1 MEQDEIDNLIE
12 QTDIVSLVSK
22 YVKLEKRGKNYLGLC
37 PFHNEKTPSF
47 SVSPDKKMYN
57 CFGCH
62 EVGGPIKFIQ
72 TIENVN
78 FNEAVKILCDFNG
91 IKYTGAKIKT
101 DPNVK
106 YYKITDKAKL
116 FYNKFLL
123 NDKSADQALTY
134 LKNRGITDEIIE
146 AFEIGLSPN
155 SYDTVYKVLADMG
168 VLELEMEDVGLVDKS
183 DNGKYHDLFVNR
195 IMFPIKDERN
205 NTLGF
210 SARIFV
216 NDPKQPK
223 YINSRDTKIFR
234 KGTALFNINNAKP
247 EIIKKDRNV
256 IHEGQMDVIAA
267 YKAGIKEVVCS
278 LGTAIGD
285 EQAKKIARLTKNVII
300 CFDGD
305 KAGIESSKKA
315 IKLFKKYNFN
325 VRLVL
330 LPNKMDP
337 DEYVLKFG
345 AEAYNEYFE
354 KNIIDDIEYLYRV
367 ALIGND
373 LSDHNIL
380 NKVKKDVFS
389 IISSIDSAILIE
401 KYLKRFSEDLL
412 TTYDSVQNDYEKFKN
427 VKNHTVEVKQI
438 KSVNI
443 HNVECELRIIYY
455 ATKSKRMALDIEK
468 EISNDLD
475 AFSEASISLWV
486 ALVNSYYEQ
495 YDEFD
500 EQKFVN
506 RLSEDALKQY
516 MLLNEV
522 LGKSKN
528 KDFNQDDLDE
538 CILKIK
544 DIKLKLINKNLENKV
559 LSSNDPTVQ
568 SRLIDEMFKNKRK
581 GKTVKKIRGQE
592 DEF

>member
-134 LKNRGITDEIIE
+134 LKNRGITDDIIE

-155 SYDTVYKVLADMG
+155 SYDTLYNVLADMG

-247 EIIKKDRNV
+247 EIIKKDRIV

-401 KYLKRFSEDLL
+401 KYLKRFSEDIF

-581 GKTVKKIRGQE
+581 RENRKE
-592 DEF
+592 N

>member
-155 SYDTVYKVLADMG
+155 SYDTLYNVLADMG

-247 EIIKKDRNV
+247 EIIKKDRIV

-401 KYLKRFSEDLL
+401 KYLKRFSEDIF
-412 TTYDSVQNDYEKFKN
+412 TTYDSVQNDYDKFRNIKT
-427 VKNHTVEVKQI
+427 HTVEVKQI

-568 SRLIDEMFKNKRK
+568 SRLIDEIFKNKRK
-581 GKTVKKIRGQE
+581 RENRKE
-592 DEF
+592 N

>member
-37 PFHNEKTPSF
+37 PFHNEKSASF

-62 EVGGPIKFIQ
+62 EAGGPIKFIQ

-91 IKYTGAKIKT
+91 VKYTGAKIKT

-106 YYKITDKAKL
+106 YYKITDKAKQ

-155 SYDTVYKVLADMG
+155 SYDTIYNVLTDMG
-168 VLELEMEDVGLVDKS
+168 VLELDMEDVGLVDKS

-195 IMFPIKDERN
+195 IMFPIKDEKN

-247 EIIKKDRNV
+247 EIIKKDRIV

-305 KAGIESSKKA
+305 KAGIDSSKKA

-330 LPNKMDP
+330 LPDKMDP
-337 DEYVLKFG
+337 DEYVLKYG
-345 AEAYNEYFE
+345 TEKYNEYFE

-401 KYLKRFSEDLL
+401 KYLKRFSEDLF
-412 TTYDSVQNDYEKFKN
+412 TTYDSVQNDYDKFRN
-427 VKNHTVEVKQI
+427 VKAHTVEVKQI

-559 LSSNDPTVQ
+559 LNSNDPTLQ
-568 SRLIDEMFKNKRK
+568 SRLIEEIFKNKRK
-581 GKTVKKIRGQE
+581 RENRKE
-592 DEF
+592 N